1 MRMECQSTLT
11 NTSIAAKVISKTIS
25 NQMRIIVVSQVNA
38 IRMADKQLVSDNY
51 QLKHYHSFLA
61 SS

>member
-1 MRMECQSTLT
+1 MECQSTLT

-38 IRMADKQLVSDNY
+38 IRMADKQLVSDN
-51 QLKHYHSFLA
+51 
-61 SS
+61 

>member
-38 IRMADKQLVSDNY
+38 IRMADKQLVSDN
-51 QLKHYHSFLA
+51 
-61 SS
+61 